1 MRPNDPPHNVGAR
14 QAMNSGLMTDI
25 GKEASHVRSGSLH
38 VETMPQSGQHRLG
51 RGERVLPATAVRR
64 PGRRCNCNL
73 HIAWAQYIQG
83 ANRVFDRQLDA
94 S

>member
-1 MRPNDPPHNVGAR
+1 MNPNDPPHNVGAR
-14 QAMNSGLMTDI
+14 YAMNSGLMTDI
-25 GKEASHVRSGSLH
+25 GKEASHARSGSLH
-38 VETMPQSGQHRLG
+38 VETMPKSGQHRLG
-51 RGERVLPATAVRR
+51 RGERALPATAVRR

-83 ANRVFDRQLDA
+83 ANRVFDRQIGA